1 MRTNTTTVAWVLA
14 ALLLAAAIRLPRV
27 LATDFPLNDGGIF
40 DVMAGELA
48 ANHLALPL
56 DTSYNNAGIPFAYP
70 PLGLYLA
77 AVLHLA
83 TGISILALQ
92 RVLPLLANLLAIPVV
107 FFLARHV
114 LRSTAAA
121 GVAALIFVVLP
132 RSYAWLIM
140 GGGLTRSFGFL
151 FLCLAALFGYRAF
164 VERERRAVVATGL
177 CLALAVLSHPEM
189 GIDAAAW
196 LVVLVASRR
205 PDRWRIARAFEAA
218 AIAIALV
225 APWLLT
231 LLLRHG
237 VAPFLGA
244 AGNSGFWLTGS
255 LARLASPTA
264 TGEVRLPLLAC
275 LALLGALVSL
285 ARFEFVLP
293 GWALAALVLTPRAAL
308 TTATVPLALLAAS
321 ALDAVVRPGIASAL
335 AGDARPPGEPRR
347 PGLSGRIARDRLAPL
362 AYILLTT
369 LIVGYTA
376 IFSNLARSRAQWNL
390 MDSLPRAQRDAMAW
404 VAGHTPPTSA
414 FVVASSAAQWI
425 ADPVDAWFPALT
437 ARASVAT
444 PNGAEWL
451 PHGEFARRVRMYGQL
466 KRCPA
471 IDEECLDLLV
481 TAYGARFTHVYV
493 SKPAS
498 PAAPGPLT
506 TLASSNR
513 FVVVYDG
520 PGAIVYATRQRLAP
534 PSIGSGQR

>member
-1 MRTNTTTVAWVLA
+1 MRANTTTVAWVLA

-48 ANHLALPL
+48 ASHLALPL

-83 TGISILALQ
+83 TGISILTLQ
-92 RVLPLLANLLAIPVV
+92 RVLPLLANLLAIPVL
-107 FFLARHV
+107 FLLARHV

-164 VERERRAVVATGL
+164 VERERRAVVATAL

-189 GIDAAAW
+189 GIGAAAW
-196 LVVLVASRR
+196 LVVLVAARR
-205 PDRWRIARAFEAA
+205 PDCWKIARAFEAA

-231 LLLRHG
+231 ILLRHG

-255 LARLASPTA
+255 LARLASPAA
-264 TGEVRLPLLAC
+264 TGEVGLPLVAC
-275 LALLGALVSL
+275 LALLGAVVAL
-285 ARFEFVLP
+285 ARCEIVLP
-293 GWALAALVLTPRAAL
+293 GWVLAAFALTPRAAL
-308 TTATVPLALLAAS
+308 TIATVPLALLAAS
-321 ALDAVVRPGIASAL
+321 ALDVVVRPGLASAL
-335 AGDARPPGEPRR
+335 AFDTRPHGEGRR
-347 PGLSGRIARDRLAPL
+347 AGLLDSIAGERLAQL
-362 AYILLTT
+362 ASVLLAAV
-369 LIVGYTA
+369 IIGYTTVS
-376 IFSNLARSRAQWNL
+376 SNLARPGADLLS
-390 MDSLPRAQRDAMAW
+390 SLTRDQRDAMAW
-404 VAGHTPPTSA
+404 VATHTPPTSA
-414 FVVASSAAQWI
+414 FVVASGAAQWI

-437 ARASVAT
+437 GRASVAT

-451 PHGEFARRVRMYGQL
+451 PHGEFARRVRMYARL
-466 KRCPA
+466 KRCSA
-471 IDEECLDLLV
+471 IDEECLDSLV
-481 TAYGARFTHVYV
+481 TACGARFTHVYV

-498 PAAPGPLT
+498 PAAPGPAAA
-506 TLASSNR
+506 LAGGNR

-520 PGAIVYATRQRLAP
+520 PGATVYARSL
-534 PSIGSGQR
+534 SE